1 MPTPT
6 NQKHQSGASEIRLAE
21 LIAALSLATDLGMGQ
36 PLEYALSVCVLSV
49 RMGEALGLDESELRE
64 VYYLALL
71 RHIGCNAETYT
82 MANLFGDE
90 LALRT
95 DAATLDLGRAS
106 QAIGLL
112 ARSIRKS
119 YADASPLQIAR
130 LIAQGIAAS
139 PQVMKES
146 FAGFCEVAQ
155 QLARRLGFGEGII
168 HALGQVFERWDGK
181 GTPAGLRGEQIV
193 LSMRLV
199 AVAQDATTFHRLD
212 GNEAAIAMVR
222 ERKGTMYDPRIVEL
236 FCQQATKLL
245 VGLDEEPSWETVLA
259 LEPGPRIYLSDE
271 RFDTACQAMADFAD
285 IKSPYT
291 LGHSSGVASLAAEA
305 ARRCGLPDAD
315 ALTLMRAGLLHDIGR
330 VSVSAGIWGK
340 SGPLTE
346 REWERVRLHP
356 YYTGRVLARPHL
368 LSQLGV
374 LAALHHE
381 RLDGSGYHRG
391 LPASMLSPS
400 ARILA
405 AADVYHAMTELRP
418 HRSPL
423 TADAA
428 ASQLQREARA
438 GRLDSE
444 AVSGVLAAAGHR
456 VPTTRSRREL
466 VAGLSEREIE
476 VLRLLAR
483 GHSMKQIASRLTISE
498 KTVDNHIQ
506 HIYIKIGVSTRAAAT
521 LFAMEQNLVAAVE

>member
-1 MPTPT
+1 MSTD
-6 NQKHQSGASEIRLAE
+6 QKNQSGNAEIRLAE
-21 LIAALSLATDLGMGQ
+21 LVAALSLATDLGMGQ

-49 RMGEALGLDESELRE
+49 RLGEALGLNESELRE

-82 MANLFGDE
+82 MSAIFGDE
-90 LALRT
+90 IALRT
-95 DAATLDLGRAS
+95 DTASVDLGRAS

-112 ARSIRKS
+112 VRSLRKS
-119 YADASPLQIAR
+119 YADASPLQLAR
-130 LIAQGIAAS
+130 LIAQGMMAS
-139 PQVMKES
+139 PHVMKEAFS
-146 FAGFCEVAQ
+146 GFCEVAQ
-155 QLARRLGFGEGII
+155 RLAARLGFDEKII
-168 HALGQVFERWDGK
+168 YALGQVFERWDGK
-181 GTPAGLRGEQIV
+181 GNPAGLKGEQIA

-199 AVAQDATTFHRLD
+199 SLAQDVITFHRLD
-212 GNEAAIAMVR
+212 GIDAAGAMVR
-222 ERKGTMYDPRIVEL
+222 ERKGSMYDPAMGER
-236 FCQQATKLL
+236 FCQQASKLL
-245 VGLDEEPSWETVLA
+245 VGLDEEPSWESVLA
-259 LEPGPRIYLSDE
+259 LEPGKRAYLSDE
-271 RFDTACQAMADFAD
+271 QFDIACQSIADFAD

-291 LGHSSGVASLAAEA
+291 LGHSSGVASLASEA
-305 ARRCGLPDAD
+305 AHRCGLPEAD
-315 ALTLMRAGLLHDIGR
+315 AVILRRAGLLHDIGR

-340 SGPLTE
+340 AGPLTE

-356 YYTGRVLARPHL
+356 YYTGRVLARPHML
-368 LSQLGV
+368 AQLGA

-391 LPASMLSPS
+391 LPAAMLSLS

-405 AADVYHAMTELRP
+405 AADVYHAMTEPRP

-423 TADAA
+423 APETA
-428 ASQLQREARA
+428 ASELRREVRA

-456 VPTTRSRREL
+456 MSASRSRREL
-466 VAGLSEREIE
+466 VGGLSEREIE

-483 GHSMKQIASRLTISE
+483 GHSMKQIASRLTISG

-506 HIYIKIGVSTRAAAT
+506 HIYIKIGVSTRAGAT
-521 LFAMEQNLVAAVE
+521 LFAMEQNLVAVIE

>member
-1 MPTPT
+1 MQRT
-6 NQKHQSGASEIRLAE
+6 SEIRLAE
-21 LIAALSLATDLGMGQ
+21 LVAALSLATDLGMGQ

-49 RMGEALGLDESELRE
+49 RLGEALGLDENALRE

-95 DAATLDLGRAS
+95 DAATADLGRPS
-106 QAIGLL
+106 QAIGLMV
-112 ARSIRKS
+112 RSIRKS
-119 YADASPLQIAR
+119 YADASPLQVAR
-130 LIAQGIAAS
+130 LIAHGIAAS

-146 FAGFCEVAQ
+146 FSGFCEVAQ
-155 QLARRLGFGEGII
+155 RLAVRLGFGEGII
-168 HALGQVFERWDGK
+168 HALGQVFERWDGR
-181 GTPAGLRGEQIV
+181 GTPAGLKGEQIAA
-193 LSMRLV
+193 SMRLV
-199 AVAQDATTFHRLD
+199 SLAQDAITFHRLD
-212 GNEAAIAMVR
+212 GTEAAVAMVR
-222 ERKGTMYDPRIVEL
+222 ERKGTMYDPHMAEL
-236 FCQQATKLL
+236 FCQQASKLL
-245 VGLDEEPSWETVLA
+245 AGLDEEPSWETVLA
-259 LEPGPRIYLSDE
+259 LEPGKRSYLSDE
-271 RFDTACQAMADFAD
+271 QFETACQAMADFTD

-291 LGHSSGVASLAAEA
+291 LGHSSGVASLAAQA
-305 ARRCGLPDAD
+305 ARRCGLPEAD
-315 ALTLMRAGLLHDIGR
+315 AVTLRRAGLLHDIGR

-340 SGPLTE
+340 PGPLTE

-356 YYTGRVLARPHL
+356 YYTDRVLARPSML
-368 LSQLGV
+368 AQLGAI
-374 LAALHHE
+374 AALHHE

-405 AADVYHAMTELRP
+405 AADVYHAMTEARP

-423 TADAA
+423 TPEDAA
-428 ASQLQREARA
+428 GQLQREARA

-444 AVSGVLAAAGHR
+444 AVTAVLAAAGHR
-456 VPTTRSRREL
+456 VSTSRSRREL
-466 VAGLSEREIE
+466 VGGLSEREIE

-483 GHSMKQIASRLTISE
+483 GHSMKQIASRLVISE

-521 LFAMEQNLVAAVE
+521 LFAMEQNLVAALE

>member
-1 MPTPT
+1 MSNDQK
-6 NQKHQSGASEIRLAE
+6 NQPGHAEIRLAE
-21 LIAALSLATDLGMGQ
+21 LVAALSLATDLGMGQ

-49 RMGEALGLDESELRE
+49 RLGEALGLSESELRE

-95 DAATLDLGRAS
+95 DAATADLGRAS
-106 QAIGLL
+106 QAIGLV

-119 YADASPLQIAR
+119 YVDASPLQIAR
-130 LIAQGIAAS
+130 LIAQGIVAS

-146 FAGFCEVAQ
+146 FSGFCEVAQ
-155 QLARRLGFGEGII
+155 RLAGRLGFDECVI
-168 HALGQVFERWDGK
+168 HALGQVFERWDGR
-181 GTPAGLRGEQIV
+181 GTPAGLKGEQIAT
-193 LSMRLV
+193 SMRLV
-199 AVAQDATTFHRLD
+199 SLAQDAITFHRLD

-222 ERKGTMYDPRIVEL
+222 ERKGTMYDPGMSEL
-236 FCQQATKLL
+236 FCRQASKLL
-245 VGLDEEPSWETVLA
+245 VGLDDEPSWESVLA
-259 LEPGPRIYLSDE
+259 LEPGKRAYLSDGQ
-271 RFDTACQAMADFAD
+271 FDTACQAMADFAD

-305 ARRCGLPDAD
+305 ARRCGLPEAD
-315 ALTLMRAGLLHDIGR
+315 AVTLRRAGLLHDIGR

-340 SGPLTE
+340 PGPLTE

-356 YYTGRVLARPHL
+356 YYTERVLARSHIL
-368 LSQLGV
+368 AQLGT

-391 LPASMLSPS
+391 LPAALLSPA

-405 AADVYHAMTELRP
+405 AADVYHAMTETRP

-423 TADAA
+423 TPEIA
-428 ASQLQREARA
+428 ASELRREARA

-456 VPTTRSRREL
+456 MSSSRPRHEL
-466 VAGLSEREIE
+466 VGGLSEREIE

-483 GHSMKQIASRLTISE
+483 GHSMKQVASRLTISE

-506 HIYIKIGVSTRAAAT
+506 HIYIKIGVSTRAGAT
-521 LFAMEQNLVAAVE
+521 LFAMEQNLVASVEE

>member
-1 MPTPT
+1 MQRT
-6 NQKHQSGASEIRLAE
+6 SEIHLAE
-21 LIAALSLATDLGMGQ
+21 LVAALSLATDLGMGQ

-49 RMGEALGLDESELRE
+49 RLGEALGLDERELRE

-71 RHIGCNAETYT
+71 RHIGCNAETYL

-95 DAATLDLGRAS
+95 DAATTDLGRPS
-106 QAIGLL
+106 QAIGLMV
-112 ARSIRKS
+112 RSIRKS
-119 YADASPLQIAR
+119 YTDASPLQVAR
-130 LIAQGIAAS
+130 LIAHGIVAS

-146 FAGFCEVAQ
+146 FSGFCEVAQ
-155 QLARRLGFGEGII
+155 RLAERLGFGEGII
-168 HALGQVFERWDGK
+168 HALGQVFERWDGR
-181 GTPAGLRGEQIV
+181 GTPAGFKGEQIAT
-193 LSMRLV
+193 SMRLV
-199 AVAQDATTFHRLD
+199 SLAQDAITFHRLD
-212 GNEAAIAMVR
+212 GTEAAIAMVR
-222 ERKGTMYDPRIVEL
+222 ERNGTMYDPHMAEL
-236 FCQQATKLL
+236 FCQQASKLL
-245 VGLDEEPSWETVLA
+245 IGLDEEPSWQAVLA
-259 LEPGPRIYLSDE
+259 LEPGRRAYLSDE
-271 RFDTACQAMADFAD
+271 QFDTACQAMADFTD

-305 ARRCGLPDAD
+305 ARRCGLPEAD
-315 ALTLMRAGLLHDIGR
+315 AITLRRAGLLHDIGR

-340 SGPLTE
+340 PGPLTE

-356 YYTGRVLARPHL
+356 YYTERVLARPSML
-368 LSQLGV
+368 AQLGAI
-374 LAALHHE
+374 AALHHE

-405 AADVYHAMTELRP
+405 AADVYHAMTEARP
-418 HRSPL
+418 HRSAL
-423 TADAA
+423 TPEDA

-438 GRLDSE
+438 RRLDSE
-444 AVSGVLAAAGHR
+444 AVSAVLAAAGHR
-456 VPTTRSRREL
+456 IPTSRSRREL
-466 VAGLSEREIE
+466 VGGLSGREIE

-483 GHSMKQIASRLTISE
+483 GHSMKQIASRLVISE

-521 LFAMEQNLVAAVE
+521 LFAMEQNLVASVD